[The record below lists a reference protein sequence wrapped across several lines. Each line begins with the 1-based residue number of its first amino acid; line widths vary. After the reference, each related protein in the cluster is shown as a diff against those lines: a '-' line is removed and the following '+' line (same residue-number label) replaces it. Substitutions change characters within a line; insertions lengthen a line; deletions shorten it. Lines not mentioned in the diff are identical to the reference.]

1 MPALKSPT
9 TSSDPAN
16 GNEAGPTKPES
27 ESPNGPP
34 YSPITPVMANS
45 IPQQSSQDTIPPAEP
60 PQIPLLEP
68 FSEVDNPDA
77 IALRAAISILQIQR
91 QQSLRDLQSLE
102 RQKRVAVADPEAF
115 CKAVAEGRVKTQSSG
130 VLGLEPGFD
139 PSFLGNAEDN
149 EDEEEEEAGTETA
162 EQPPT
167 EKFENFPGPQDVV
180 RCPPINWAKYHVA
193 GRPLD
198 NLHEEQRRR
207 PSNNPI
213 NNGSSPAKAEE
224 HIIAAPYN
232 PFKDQLGP
240 LSAKRNHGQD
250 EGTGGG

>member
-1 MPALKSPT
+1 M
-9 TSSDPAN
+9 SSDLVSGNQAEPA
-16 GNEAGPTKPES
+16 KPES

-34 YSPITPVMANS
+34 YSPITPIMSNS
-45 IPQQSSQDTIPPAEP
+45 SPPRSSQGTIPPAES
-60 PQIPLLEP
+60 PQIPLPEP

-91 QQSLRDLQSLE
+91 QQSLRDLKSLE
-102 RQKRVAVADPEAF
+102 RQKQVAVADPEAF
-115 CKAVAEGRVKTQSSG
+115 CKAVAEGRVKTQSGG
-130 VLGLEPGFD
+130 VLGSQPRFD
-139 PSFLGNAEDN
+139 PSSLGNAEDN
-149 EDEEEEEAGTETA
+149 DDEEEEGAGTRTP

-213 NNGSSPAKAEE
+213 NNDLSPARAEE

-232 PFKDQLGP
+232 PFKDRLGP
-240 LSAKRNHGQD
+240 PTTKGNHGQHA
-250 EGTGGG
+250 GTGGG

>member
-1 MPALKSPT
+1 MPALTLPITSPD
-9 TSSDPAN
+9 SAN
-16 GNEAGPTKPES
+16 GSQAEPAKPES

-34 YSPITPVMANS
+34 YSPITPVMSNS
-45 IPQQSSQDTIPPAEP
+45 TPPQSSQGTIPPAEP

-77 IALRAAISILQIQR
+77 IALRAAISILQMQR
-91 QQSLRDLQSLE
+91 QQSLRDLKSLE

-130 VLGLEPGFD
+130 VLGLQPGFD
-139 PSFLGNAEDN
+139 PSFLSNAEDN
-149 EDEEEEEAGTETA
+149 EDEEEEEPATETTGGPPA
-162 EQPPT
+162 E
-167 EKFENFPGPQDVV
+167 EFESFPGPQDIV

-240 LSAKRNHGQD
+240 PSAKGNHRENKGL
-250 EGTGGG
+250 GGG